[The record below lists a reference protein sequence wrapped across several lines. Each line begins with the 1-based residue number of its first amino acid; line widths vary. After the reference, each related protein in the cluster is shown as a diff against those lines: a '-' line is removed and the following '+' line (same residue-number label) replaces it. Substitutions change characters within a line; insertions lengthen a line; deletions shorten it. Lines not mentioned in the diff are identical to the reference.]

1 MWRRRSDWPA
11 LPGSLEL
18 LQSLLFI
25 LLWPSLTSVLREW
38 RQGSLEAGA
47 LGCGGRWV
55 WVESSCSPPG
65 CGSWDKWLT
74 FSEPLSLICEMG
86 ILFFVS
92 GTTGAPVL
100 NKLNSDP

>member
-1 MWRRRSDWPA
+1 MEEGGQTGRHS
-11 LPGSLEL
+11 PGSLEL

-25 LLWPSLTSVLREW
+25 LPWPSLPSVLREW

-55 WVESSCSPPG
+55 WVESCSPPG

-74 FSEPLSLICEMG
+74 FSEPHSLICEMG
-86 ILFFVS
+86 ILFFCLWNNGGS
-92 GTTGAPVL
+92 YI
-100 NKLNSDP
+100 K